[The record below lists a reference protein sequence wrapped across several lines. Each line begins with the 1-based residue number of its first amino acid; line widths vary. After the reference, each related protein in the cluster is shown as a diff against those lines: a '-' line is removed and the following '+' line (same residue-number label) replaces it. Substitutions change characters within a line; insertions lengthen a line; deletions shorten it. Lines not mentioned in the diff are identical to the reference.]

1 MQSLAIKYRPSNFGD
16 VVEQEAIRTI
26 LEYQI
31 QSKTHKHSYLFTGG
45 AGTGKTT
52 CARIFAQ
59 ELNQHKGAPIEID
72 AASNNG
78 VDNVRDIID
87 GAKFKALDSD
97 YKVYIID
104 ECFHGDTLINL
115 ADGNKLPIKDIEI
128 GMEVNNLIGDGMV
141 KNVFKNLTSLDRLC
155 IIKLTDGSQMLTTKD
170 HLFFTNN
177 GWIEASQLNEEDII
191 YEGFAVSDMWSKISK
206 QDIQKDMFKRL
217 HEEIDINER
226 ASDDAVKSRAESE
239 GREFDQNEN
248 SKPDAS
254 TRQYRKDDR
263 DQEKKWDSQSTIQTA
278 GRKREIY
285 PRAINS
291 IPVSINGLDFRIS
304 DSYKDTEGKW
314 IPNLLQSRPCITKQ
328 NASDRGGWE
337 SPWLEKWF
345 IERFEENGI
354 APAIRVES
362 IEIYQP
368 GNKNES
374 FESYIRDREKS
385 LGFIELYDLEVSG
398 HSSYFANDILV
409 HNCHM
414 LSTGAWNAMLKL
426 LEEPPAQSIFI
437 FCTTDPQK
445 IPATILSRTQRYD
458 FKRISHAKIVARLQY
473 IMEEERKQFMISIP
487 ENADPIKADSS
498 GYYDYTEEA
507 LEYIATL
514 ADGGMRDAITLLD
527 KCLSY
532 SDTLVLETVVKAL
545 GVVDYT
551 WFFQLTEAILTYN
564 PAEALA
570 LVDQSYLDGMDLKQL
585 MRLYIKFLVDVY
597 KWYLTKTN
605 QLVHIPI
612 DESYLKTWGDVDYA
626 FIPRLIDFIIK
637 LNGDIKWDSA
647 PKALIEAQ
655 LILLCQ
661 PESTGE

>member
-1 MQSLAIKYRPSNFGD
+1 MKALAIKYRPKTFDD
-16 VVEQEAIRTI
+16 VVEQEAVKKILQEQLRT
-26 LEYQI
+26 
-31 QSKTHKHSYLFTGG
+31 KTHQNCYLFTGG

-52 CARIFAQ
+52 CARIFAN
-59 ELNQHKGAPIEID
+59 EINNHEGNPIEID

-78 VDNVRDIID
+78 VENVRDIID
-87 GAKFKALDSD
+87 NAKFKALDAA

-104 ECFHGDTLINL
+104 ECFHEDTLINL
-115 ADGNKLPIKDIEI
+115 ADGRRLPIKDIEI
-128 GMEVNNLIGDGMV
+128 GMEVNNLIGEGIV

-206 QDIQKDMFKRL
+206 QDIQKDLFERL
-217 HEEIDINER
+217 HEETDIKER
-226 ASDDAVKSRAESE
+226 ASDNAIKSRAEAE
-239 GREFDQNEN
+239 GREFGQNES

-254 TRQYRKDDR
+254 TSQRRKDDR
-263 DQEKKWDSQSTIQTA
+263 DQEKKWDSQSTIQ
-278 GRKREIY
+278 GERRKREIY

-314 IPNLLQSRPCITKQ
+314 IPNLLQSRPCLTKQ
-328 NASDRGGWE
+328 NAGDRGGWE
-337 SPWLEKWF
+337 SPCLEKWF

-354 APAIRVES
+354 APEIRVES
-362 IEIYQP
+362 VEIYQP

-374 FESYIRDREKS
+374 FESYIGDREKS
-385 LGFIELYDLEVSG
+385 LGFIELHDLEVSG

-426 LEEPPAQSIFI
+426 IEEPPAQTVFI

-445 IPATILSRTQRYD
+445 IPATIISRVQRYD
-458 FKRISHAKIVARLQY
+458 FQRITYQSVVDRL
-473 IMEEERKQFMISIP
+473 KQILDW
-487 ENADPIKADSS
+487 ENETNQEDII
-498 GYYDYTEEA
+498 YDMEA
-507 LEYIATL
+507 LGYIAKL

-532 SDTLVLETVVKAL
+532 DLNLSVKTVIEALGTIDYNIMFDLTDNIIDAKADEVVKIIEEAHRS
-545 GVVDYT
+545 GV
-551 WFFQLTEAILTYN
+551 
-564 PAEALA
+564 
-570 LVDQSYLDGMDLKQL
+570 DLKQFMKLYMNFLLDAYKYFL
-585 MRLYIKFLVDVY
+585 MGDFE
-597 KWYLTKTN
+597 YL
-605 QLVHIPI
+605 QIPSTY
-612 DESYLKTWGDVDYA
+612 EEA
-626 FIPRLIDFIIK
+626 
-637 LNGDIKWDSA
+637 LNGYTDEEYQDIKELLDEVIRLNADIKWEPN
-647 PKALIEAQ
+647 PKPLIEAT

-661 PESTGE
+661 EWSNDWTN